1 MIFYDFYPFLSK
13 RTPSKLKI
21 ISYLFKTNNLFLR
34 FFSHFYEKEHMS
46 GSNITQY
53 YVIHFLIYKTQ
64 IFCNYKEME
73 QANMIEKI

>member
-1 MIFYDFYPFLSK
+1 
-13 RTPSKLKI
+13 
-21 ISYLFKTNNLFLR
+21 
-34 FFSHFYEKEHMS
+34 MS

-53 YVIHFLIYKTQ
+53 YIIHFLIYKTQ